1 MQTWFPRSKPL
12 LRIWQQEEQLYVLLT
27 TPVLSCH
34 FNVVLLQI
42 ANFPEWP
49 KELLKFAQEEYW
61 KEKDFTKVTDKGFLV
76 PVIFVKKQKG
86 APKNAPVE
94 LALEVKD
101 FGDKLKLQVPTNV
114 NTKLF
119 FQTLLN
125 TIEAIQHKAVA
136 KRTESLKVRLN
147 WVIDQ

>member
-1 MQTWFPRSKPL
+1 
-12 LRIWQQEEQLYVLLT
+12 
-27 TPVLSCH
+27 
-34 FNVVLLQI
+34 
-42 ANFPEWP
+42 
-49 KELLKFAQEEYW
+49 
-61 KEKDFTKVTDKGFLV
+61 VTDKGFLV

-94 LALEVKD
+94 LALEEKTIS
-101 FGDKLKLQVPTNV
+101 DKLKLQVPTNV

-125 TIEAIQHKAVA
+125 TIEAIQLKAVA